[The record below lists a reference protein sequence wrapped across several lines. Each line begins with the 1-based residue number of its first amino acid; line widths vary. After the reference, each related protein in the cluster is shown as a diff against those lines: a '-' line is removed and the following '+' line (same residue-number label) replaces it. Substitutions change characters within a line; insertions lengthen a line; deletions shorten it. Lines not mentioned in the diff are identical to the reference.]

1 MSRQQQRTQ
10 RWRESL
16 FAGGVAVL
24 QGWVCLI
31 FGVGDALTNLSFD
44 IPFAFRG
51 PVVPEEVVIVYMD
64 EESHA
69 ALGQQPRFDL
79 WDRTIHAQLIRKMR
93 DYGAK
98 AVAFDVWFDNT
109 NNAVADRAPVEAVVG
124 VVTLNRQTIGTEPL
138 RPFPA
143 LLNAARSSRLN
154 PTLQKP

>member
-1 MSRQQQRTQ
+1 M
-10 RWRESL
+10 
-16 FAGGVAVL
+16 L

-31 FGVGDALTNLSFD
+31 FGVGNALTNLSFD

-109 NNAVADRAPVEAVVG
+109 NNAAADRALVEAVRANGSVAVAAVVG

-143 LLNAARSSRLN
+143 LLSAARSSRLN